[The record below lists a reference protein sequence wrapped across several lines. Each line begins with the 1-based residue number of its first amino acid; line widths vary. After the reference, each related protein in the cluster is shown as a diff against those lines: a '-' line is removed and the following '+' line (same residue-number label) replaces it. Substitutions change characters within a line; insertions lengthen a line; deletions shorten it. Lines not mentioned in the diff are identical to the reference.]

1 MRSHTD
7 LPRRDAPY
15 PLIEDE
21 NVQSR
26 RNERCTL
33 ARDQEVTTRGR
44 SRTGYR
50 PPYVREATDRGT
62 ERALMPS
69 PRHSHEKLFY
79 PDTNDSD
86 ITEEIERVERHVT
99 FRDSGGYDDG
109 YDILI
114 GKIGSAQV
122 FGEDDRR

>member
-1 MRSHTD
+1 
-7 LPRRDAPY
+7 
-15 PLIEDE
+15 
-21 NVQSR
+21 
-26 RNERCTL
+26 
-33 ARDQEVTTRGR
+33 
-44 SRTGYR
+44 
-50 PPYVREATDRGT
+50 
-62 ERALMPS
+62 MPS

-86 ITEEIERVERHVT
+86 ITEEMERVERHVT